1 MNLLEMSAKRSYLSE
16 QEVSSLLRELELKY
30 DLFRHEVDGYSA
42 WRLLRFW
49 FADSLQ
55 NLPLQ
60 NALPQWRLLGW
71 FAYYCAKDLP
81 KIIFPKQARYVVK
94 TCASAL
100 NENRDGYWKDIYF
113 DDVLEEIGD
122 CFKMDVLNSPLFFD
136 RRKHALIP
144 ISISTSLPDLLS
156 SLLAATGMP
165 GGISQVTRTIKK
177 DLSSAPGL
185 PPFNDVAAAFR
196 LRRFYWA
203 KRVYRWLL
211 KCIRPKFVLYE
222 DTGSFSLCAAA
233 QELGI
238 KAIEFQ
244 HGVFGRHHPAV
255 MHAWAL
261 PYKDKL
267 IVQDKLFLYGEYWKS
282 EIAAND
288 FYGDKLCVVGSARI
302 DRYRIKRR
310 ECKSKGSDGGPYK
323 LLVTTQGFAVSELVG
338 MLSRF
343 LSLIPKELDY
353 RLFIKLHPINER
365 DISLYETLYRG
376 NDRVRVFLGTES
388 PSTFDLLAEAD
399 LHLSISSACHY
410 DALGLGVPTVVLALP
425 NHEIVLH
432 LVASRQAR
440 IAVTPEDIVDI
451 VKECRVITIPPEVS
465 GYYFLPDALPR
476 IKKELAA

>member
-1 MNLLEMSAKRSYLSE
+1 MNIPETTAKRSYLSE

-55 NLPLQ
+55 NLPLH
-60 NALPQWRLLGW
+60 NTLPQWRLLGW
-71 FAYYCAKDLP
+71 FAYHGIRDSLKF
-81 KIIFPKQARYVVK
+81 IFPKQARYVVK

-100 NENRDGYWKDIYF
+100 NEYRDGYWKDIYF
-113 DDVLEEIGD
+113 DDLLEEIGD

-136 RRKHALIP
+136 RRKYALIP
-144 ISISTSLPDLLS
+144 ISISTSLPDLFS
-156 SLLAATGMP
+156 SLLAAAGIP
-165 GGISQVTRTIKK
+165 GAISQVTRAIKK
-177 DLSSAPGL
+177 DLAAAVDL
-185 PPFNDVAAAFR
+185 PPFDDVAAAFR

-211 KCIRPKFVLYE
+211 KRISPKFVLYE

-255 MHAWAL
+255 LPAWAL
-261 PYKDKL
+261 PYKGKL
-267 IVQDKLFLYGEYWKS
+267 IVQDKLFLYGEFWKA
-282 EIAAND
+282 EIAANG
-288 FYGDKLCVVGSARI
+288 FYGDELCVVGSARI

-310 ECKSKGSDGGPYK
+310 EYKSKENDGGPYK

-343 LSLIPKELDY
+343 ISLVHRELDY

-365 DISLYETLYRG
+365 DVSVYETLYRG

-388 PSTFDLLAEAD
+388 PSTFDLLVETD

-440 IAVTPEDIVDI
+440 LAASPEDIIDI
-451 VKECRVITIPPEVS
+451 VKECRRITIPLEVS
-465 GYYFLPDALPR
+465 ASYFLPDALPR
-476 IKKELAA
+476 IKEELAA

>member
-1 MNLLEMSAKRSYLSE
+1 M
-16 QEVSSLLRELELKY
+16 ELKY

-60 NALPQWRLLGW
+60 GALPKWRLFGW
-71 FAYYCAKDLP
+71 LAYHCIRDLQ
-81 KIIFPKQARYVVK
+81 KFIFPKQARYVVK

-100 NENRDGYWKDIYF
+100 NEKRDGYWKDIYF
-113 DDVLEEIGD
+113 DDILEEIGN
-122 CFKMDVLNSPLFFD
+122 CFKMDVLNSPLFFG
-136 RRKHALIP
+136 RRKRALIP
-144 ISISTSLPDLLS
+144 ISVSTSLPDLIS
-156 SLLAATGMP
+156 SLLAAIGIP
-165 GGISQVTRTIKK
+165 KGISQVTRAIKK
-177 DLSSAPGL
+177 DLSFTPGL

-203 KRVYRWLL
+203 KRLYRWLL
-211 KCIRPKFVLYE
+211 KRVNPRYVLYE

-255 MHAWAL
+255 LPAWAL
-261 PYKDKL
+261 PYKEKL

-282 EIAAND
+282 EIAANG
-288 FYGDKLCVVGSARI
+288 FYGDELCAVGSARL
-302 DRYRIKRR
+302 DRYRIKRK
-310 ECKSKGSDGGPYK
+310 ECKSKDKLGGPCK
-323 LLVTTQGFAVSELVG
+323 LLVTTQGFALYELVG

-343 LSLIPKELDY
+343 LSLVPKELDY

-365 DISLYETLYRG
+365 DVYVYETLYRG
-376 NDRVRVFLGTES
+376 NDRVKVFLGTES

-425 NHEIVLH
+425 NHEIVMH
-432 LVASRQAR
+432 LVVSRQAR
-440 IAVTPEDIVDI
+440 IAATPEEIIDI
-451 VKECRVITIPPEVS
+451 VKECRSITVPPDVS
-465 GYYFLPDALPR
+465 ASYFLPEALPR
-476 IKKELAA
+476 IKAELAV